1 MSKNQQSNNE
11 LNNNPDVVLI
21 GGGIMS
27 ATLGVILKRLQPQMT
42 IQIIEAL
49 PSVALESSHAWNNA
63 GTGHAALCELNYT
76 PQHADGSVTIDKAV
90 VINEQF
96 EQSKQFWAYLVEQGV
111 LTTPEDF
118 IRKVPHMSFV
128 RGEDGVDF
136 LSSRFK
142 AMTQHH
148 FFSEMTYS
156 EDLNEIRE
164 WAPLLSQG
172 RATTDGIAVTRV
184 EGGTDIDFGSLTQ
197 KLINHLISLDGV
209 TLATETSVRD
219 IDRASDGG
227 WKVRVRRAGEFS
239 SETIRG
245 KFVFIGA
252 GGGSLKL
259 LQKSGIR
266 EGKGFGGF
274 PVSGQF
280 LVCDDEEIIEK
291 HAAKVY
297 GRAAVGAPP
306 MSVPHLD
313 TRVIDG
319 KKSLL
324 FGPFAGFSPK
334 FLKRGSIFDLVA
346 SVRPDNLWPMLAVG
360 RDNMSL
366 TEYLYQ
372 ECVNTHKDRVD
383 TLREFF
389 PEAEEGNW
397 SLVTAG
403 QRVQIIKKDPEVG
416 GKLQFG
422 TEVVSSKDGSIAALL
437 GASPG
442 ASTSVA
448 IILEVLESC
457 FGEQVKSAQW
467 QSELKKMV
475 ASYGKVLADDEGLYR
490 TERSRADKALGI
502 I

>member
-1 MSKNQQSNNE
+1 MSTQSLPNST
-11 LNNNPDVVLI
+11 LNNNPDAVLI

-27 ATLGVILKRLQPQMT
+27 ATLGVMLKQLNPAIT

-49 PSVALESSHAWNNA
+49 PEVALESSHAWNNA

-76 PQHADGSVTIDKAV
+76 PQGADGSVTIDKAV
-90 VINEQF
+90 NINEQF

-111 LTTPEDF
+111 IEAPEDF
-118 IRKVPHMSFV
+118 IRKVPHMSFC
-128 RGEDGVDF
+128 RGDDGVDF
-136 LSSRFK
+136 LHKRFK
-142 AMTQHH
+142 AMAEHH
-148 FFSEMTYS
+148 FFGDMEFS
-156 EDLNEIRE
+156 DDVDKIAE
-164 WAPLLSQG
+164 WAPLLADS
-172 RATTDGIAVTRV
+172 RAKHEKIAATFVD
-184 EGGTDIDFGSLTQ
+184 GGTDIDFGSLTQ
-197 KLINHLISLDGV
+197 ILITHLASLDGV

-219 IDRASDGG
+219 IDRTSDGG
-227 WKVRVRRAGEFS
+227 WKVRVRQDGELS
-239 SETIRG
+239 SEKIHTD
-245 KFVFIGA
+245 FVFIGA

-280 LVCDDEEIIEK
+280 LVCQDQEVIEK

-297 GRAAVGAPP
+297 GKAAVGAPP

-313 TRVIDG
+313 TRVING

-324 FGPFAGFSPK
+324 FGPYAGFSPK
-334 FLKRGSIFDLVA
+334 FLKRGSVFDLIN
-346 SVRPDNLWPMLAVG
+346 SVKPDNLMPMLAVG

-372 ECVNTHKDRVD
+372 EVVNTHQDRVD
-383 TLREFF
+383 VLREFF
-389 PEAEEGNW
+389 PGAKLEDW
-397 SLVTAG
+397 KLTTAG

-422 TEVVSSKDGSIAALL
+422 TEVVSSQDGSLAALL

-448 IILEVLESC
+448 IILEVLHKC
-457 FGEQVKSAQW
+457 FSDLI
-467 QSELKKMV
+467 QSEEAQMV
-475 ASYGKVLADDEGLYR
+475 LQSMVKSYGKVLAQDSMLY
-490 TERSRADKALGI
+490 TSERQRADKVLGI
-502 I
+502 Q